1 MFDITLTRSL
11 YAGWPTTEVNAWLW
25 GKFVAGTYHIKVQ
38 ATAAGSPGSYLIQTY
53 VDHAYAETASKCTS
67 IATSFND
74 TWSGCQWHLDN
85 RNQFGAGGGQDINV
99 DSVWDPDDPA
109 SMGAG
114 INVAVI
120 DAGFHAEHEDLRDNA
135 VPAKNSRNTDGR
147 PYFDAYQT
155 HGTEVAGL
163 IAARDNDL
171 GVRGVAPR
179 ASIYGYDLTTSRGVI
194 DQAERAT
201 AAAHERAVTAVYN
214 NSWGTGQ
221 SSTPKSVSAVWEMAV
236 REGVKSGF
244 GGKGAFYVWA
254 AGNGYLLG
262 DDVNLDGLKNYYAV
276 TAACAV
282 NYNDVRASYSDV
294 GAALWVCAPSGDIR
308 SGLPGVTTTLNGDRY
323 NDAVTGTSAATP
335 IVSGVAALVRAANP
349 ELTWRDVKLILAAS
363 ARKSDAANSG
373 WQQGATKYGGTGNYD
388 FNREY
393 GFGVVDA
400 GAAVALAK
408 QWVNLPPMVEQSVTA
423 SGGELAI
430 TDRTSGVDP
439 VTITST
445 VTLGSEVEFIEFV
458 ELNTTWDHD
467 SIRDLKIELVSPAG
481 TVSLILPHL
490 PIRIHRAIPFRSAYR
505 FGSAQHLGE
514 AAAGEWTLRITD
526 RYAGRGGSLKSWSLK
541 VFGHEIVPTAP
552 QSTSASSGSNQ
563 LTIDWSAPAVSGPNA
578 VGSYDLRYRRADDPD
593 AAWTEV
599 LDIAISDAAAYDLT
613 DLRGGVQYELQVR
626 AENANGVG
634 PWSETF
640 TGTTIAVAPS
650 APAVTSITEQ
660 ARELLVAWSPPLDGW
675 ASISRYD
682 LRHIESDRTDD
693 EKMVESNWTQTAS
706 AWTTGGGALE
716 ASISG
721 LTNGQQYDVQI
732 RATNAVGT
740 SDWSETATGTPMAA
754 NQDPE
759 FPASETGARSV
770 DENTPAN
777 RNIGTAV
784 AATDADN
791 NRLIYSISGADAAL
805 FDVVAS
811 SGQLRTKSALDR
823 ESRGSYSFTMSVHD
837 GVDINGNSDTTVD
850 DTISVT
856 VTVDD
861 VDEPADISL
870 SASGGVTANDNALAV
885 DENHD
890 GTLAAFS
897 ASDPENKAGLTYTW
911 SLGGS
916 DRGDFAITSAGVLS
930 FVNIPDFE
938 RPADSGAN
946 NVYGVTVSA
955 RDSDNKTGSVA
966 VTVTVDAVNERPTI
980 VGDAAASIEEG
991 GTLLV
996 GTFRA
1001 ADAESALIA
1010 WQPLAGYDRD
1020 KFEFTASNG
1029 RLVFKAAP
1037 DYEDATDS
1045 GGDNVYDVTLSVS
1058 AGGHTTTFDVA
1069 VSVTNKEEG
1078 GALGLSSPQPQADAD
1093 YTATLSDPDDVS
1105 STDWTWERS
1114 TSRSGPWT
1122 AVTGATS
1129 GVTTSVYRPGAG
1141 DVGYFLRVSA
1151 AYTDG
1156 HGPDKSRSV
1165 VSANSVRVAPISNV
1179 APSFDESAPTR
1190 SVRENARARA
1200 AVWMSVRATD
1210 TDSGDVVTYELSGR
1224 TCSRST
1230 ATADRSASSRTV
1242 RSTMRRRPRTA

>member
-1 MFDITLTRSL
+1 M
-11 YAGWPTTEVNAWLW
+11 
-25 GKFVAGTYHIKVQ
+25 
-38 ATAAGSPGSYLIQTY
+38 
-53 VDHAYAETASKCTS
+53 
-67 IATSFND
+67 
-74 TWSGCQWHLDN
+74 
-85 RNQFGAGGGQDINV
+85 
-99 DSVWDPDDPA
+99 
-109 SMGAG
+109 
-114 INVAVI
+114 
-120 DAGFHAEHEDLRDNA
+120 
-135 VPAKNSRNTDGR
+135 
-147 PYFDAYQT
+147 
-155 HGTEVAGL
+155 
-163 IAARDNDL
+163 
-171 GVRGVAPR
+171 
-179 ASIYGYDLTTSRGVI
+179 
-194 DQAERAT
+194 
-201 AAAHERAVTAVYN
+201 
-214 NSWGTGQ
+214 
-221 SSTPKSVSAVWEMAV
+221 
-236 REGVKSGF
+236 
-244 GGKGAFYVWA
+244 
-254 AGNGYLLG
+254 
-262 DDVNLDGLKNYYAV
+262 
-276 TAACAV
+276 
-282 NYNDVRASYSDV
+282 
-294 GAALWVCAPSGDIR
+294 
-308 SGLPGVTTTLNGDRY
+308 
-323 NDAVTGTSAATP
+323 
-335 IVSGVAALVRAANP
+335 
-349 ELTWRDVKLILAAS
+349 
-363 ARKSDAANSG
+363 
-373 WQQGATKYGGTGNYD
+373 
-388 FNREY
+388 
-393 GFGVVDA
+393 
-400 GAAVALAK
+400 
-408 QWVNLPPMVEQSVTA
+408 
-423 SGGELAI
+423 
-430 TDRTSGVDP
+430 
-439 VTITST
+439 
-445 VTLGSEVEFIEFV
+445 
-458 ELNTTWDHD
+458 
-467 SIRDLKIELVSPAG
+467 
-481 TVSLILPHL
+481 
-490 PIRIHRAIPFRSAYR
+490 
-505 FGSAQHLGE
+505 
-514 AAAGEWTLRITD
+514 
-526 RYAGRGGSLKSWSLK
+526 
-541 VFGHEIVPTAP
+541 
-552 QSTSASSGSNQ
+552 
-563 LTIDWSAPAVSGPNA
+563 
-578 VGSYDLRYRRADDPD
+578 
-593 AAWTEV
+593 
-599 LDIAISDAAAYDLT
+599 
-613 DLRGGVQYELQVR
+613 
-626 AENANGVG
+626 
-634 PWSETF
+634 
-640 TGTTIAVAPS
+640 
-650 APAVTSITEQ
+650 
-660 ARELLVAWSPPLDGW
+660 LVAWSPPLDGW

-740 SDWSETATGTPMAA
+740 SDWSETAAGTPMAA

-811 SGQLRTKSALDR
+811 SGQLRTKAALDR

-837 GVDINGNSDTTVD
+837 SVDINGNSDTTVD

-861 VDEPADISL
+861 VDEPADVSL

-890 GTLAAFS
+890 ATLAAFS

-911 SLGGS
+911 SLGGG

-980 VGDAAASIEEG
+980 TGDAAASIEEG

-1010 WQPLAGYDRD
+1010 WQPLVGDDGD

-1114 TSRSGPWT
+1114 ASRSGSWT
-1122 AVTGATS
+1122 AVSGATS
-1129 GVTTSVYRPGAG
+1129 GVATSVYRPGAG

-1156 HGPDKSRSV
+1156 HGPDKGRSV
-1165 VSANSVRVAPISNV
+1165 VSANSVRAARVGNV

-1210 TDSGDVVTYELSGR
+1210 NDSGDVVTYELSGSDLFTIDSNSGQISVVADGSLDHETAPSHSVIVKASDPSNASDTVTVTIEVTDVNER
-1224 TCSRST
+1224 PDAVADTGRAREDGDVTIDVLANDSDPEDDRSALTLRVTADPRRGSATVNEPANPGETPTITYTPRADYHGSDVFTYEVRDAGSPSLSST
-1230 ATADRSASSRTV
+1230 ATVSVEVDAVNDPPTFKSATTTRSVSESATGGAKVGAPVTASDVDDNDTLTYSLSGTESHFFAIGPRSGQITVGGGGGVGGDPAVVVEIEGASFAAADTETVFTAAVSDDTTISSLSWTVTGPDGFTATSNAPRFSFAAPAGGTYTLSVTVNDTARRTHTGRVTLTVFGDITGHQFADEILWLAESGITRGCAAHSYCPSNPVTRAQMASFLARALDLETPRQRAGFTDVDPRSAHAANIEALYAAQITTGCTRDRLAYCPSNPVTRAQMATFLARALELEAPPQPAGFDDVDPSSAHAANIEALYAAQITTGCTRDRLAYCPSNPVT
-1242 RSTMRRRPRTA
+1242 RAQMAAFLHRALKPATNANPN